1 MKKNIYIKWIGAF
14 VMLLSI
20 ASCKKDF
27 LNRPPQDQ
35 LSDATFWKTE
45 NDLFA
50 ALNDTYSS
58 TLPGEGGTIYDD
70 AKTDNAYG
78 QYPWESTAT
87 VISAGDITST
97 NDAGWSFGA
106 IRSANLLL
114 ENADKVQ
121 MDAGRKERYKAE
133 ARFLRAFSYLDLL
146 NKFGDVPLVTK
157 TLQFAEV
164 DLKRTPKA
172 EVYKFIIDELTAV
185 AQILPQTYSGG
196 KYNDKGRV
204 TKGAA
209 IALKARAALYNADWK
224 VATDAAKEVMALGYS
239 LFKVSAETGDD
250 LGDDYSKWA
259 TFSNA
264 AEEKKFR
271 LGIRS
276 YEQIFW
282 AKNKQ
287 NTEVILDRQ
296 YIQQKDA
303 NTLNTFLPSANLGGW
318 SSVTPTQELVNDYLN
333 YKTGEAV
340 PAVDPAVRAT
350 LLKNNDPAFA
360 NEYKNRDPR
369 FYATVQ
375 FVGSPWNNIEKEYE
389 FAWNGGGN
397 NNSSTGYNFR
407 KMVDPE
413 IYKAQL
419 DNYSNVILIRYAEIL
434 LTYAE
439 AQNELTGPDASVY
452 QALNDIRDRA
462 GMPAVDAVK
471 YGDKTSLRE
480 LIRRERRIELALE
493 GQRYMDIRRW
503 KIAPQVMK
511 NITDIRNTLAQKR
524 VWTDKLYLMPVP
536 QSQMDL
542 SSNILTQNTG
552 Y

>member
-1 MKKNIYIKWIGAF
+1 VVFCNSYPGIG
-14 VMLLSI
+14 
-20 ASCKKDF
+20 K
-27 LNRPPQDQ
+27 R
-35 LSDATFWKTE
+35 
-45 NDLFA
+45 
-50 ALNDTYSS
+50 
-58 TLPGEGGTIYDD
+58 LPE
-70 AKTDNAYG
+70 
-78 QYPWESTAT
+78 
-87 VISAGDITST
+87 
-97 NDAGWSFGA
+97 
-106 IRSANLLL
+106 
-114 ENADKVQ
+114 
-121 MDAGRKERYKAE
+121 
-133 ARFLRAFSYLDLL
+133 
-146 NKFGDVPLVTK
+146 
-157 TLQFAEV
+157 
-164 DLKRTPKA
+164 
-172 EVYKFIIDELTAV
+172 
-185 AQILPQTYSGG
+185 
-196 KYNDKGRV
+196 
-204 TKGAA
+204 
-209 IALKARAALYNADWK
+209 
-224 VATDAAKEVMALGYS
+224 
-239 LFKVSAETGDD
+239 
-250 LGDDYSKWA
+250 
-259 TFSNA
+259 
-264 AEEKKFR
+264 
-271 LGIRS
+271 
-276 YEQIFW
+276 
-282 AKNKQ
+282 
-287 NTEVILDRQ
+287 
-296 YIQQKDA
+296 
-303 NTLNTFLPSANLGGW
+303 
-318 SSVTPTQELVNDYLN
+318 

-340 PAVDPAVRAT
+340 PAVDPAVRAN

-452 QALNDIRDRA
+452 QALNDIRNRA

-542 SSNILTQNTG
+542 SNNILTQNTG